1 MGNRRGSG
9 FLGGF
14 IIGSII
20 GAVAAFFISQKSDR
34 DTMRGKLGDF
44 VARGKGAI
52 REAIDEG
59 KTAASQKEAEFQAGL
74 EDEEK

>member
-1 MGNRRGSG
+1 MGNRRGPG

-34 DTMRGKLGDF
+34 DTMRGKLGDL

-52 REAIDEG
+52 SEAIDEG
-59 KTAASQKEAEFQAGL
+59 KTAALQKETEFQAGL